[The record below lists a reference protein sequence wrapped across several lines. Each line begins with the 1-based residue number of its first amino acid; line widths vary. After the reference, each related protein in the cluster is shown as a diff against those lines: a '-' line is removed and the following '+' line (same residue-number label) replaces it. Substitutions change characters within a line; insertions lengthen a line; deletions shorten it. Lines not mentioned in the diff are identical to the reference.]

1 INGVPICTSSGC
13 SSTGGSA
20 NYIQKGTGLQTTA
33 NFNIQ
38 SALFASV
45 GGIIQGATSQ
55 TADLLQFKNSGGTV
69 LANIDAA
76 GNINTTGQFK
86 VNGSQISSSN
96 LSDSG
101 NLAKLNGNQSFT
113 GNNTFTGTLKQQNAS
128 NSTTAFQIQNA
139 AGTSNLFVADTTDS
153 RIGIGTASPGYPLD
167 VNGDINIS
175 NGSVYRIGGVP
186 ICGVAAQCAPSS
198 GSTYYIQNGTG
209 LQTTANF
216 NIQSA
221 SSASVGGIIQGA
233 TSQTADLLQF
243 KNSGGTVLAN
253 IDAAGNI
260 NTTGQFKVNG
270 SQISSSNLSDSG
282 KLAKLNGNQSFTGN
296 NTFTGTL
303 KQQNASN
310 STTAFQIQNA

>member
-20 NYIQKGTGLQTTA
+20 
-33 NFNIQ
+33 
-38 SALFASV
+38 S
-45 GGIIQGATSQ
+45 
-55 TADLLQFKNSGGTV
+55 
-69 LANIDAA
+69 
-76 GNINTTGQFK
+76 
-86 VNGSQISSSN
+86 
-96 LSDSG
+96 
-101 NLAKLNGNQSFT
+101 
-113 GNNTFTGTLKQQNAS
+113 
-128 NSTTAFQIQNA
+128 
-139 AGTSNLFVADTTDS
+139 
-153 RIGIGTASPGYPLD
+153 
-167 VNGDINIS
+167 
-175 NGSVYRIGGVP
+175 
-186 ICGVAAQCAPSS
+186 
-198 GSTYYIQNGTG
+198 YIQNGTG

-260 NTTGQFKVNG
+260 NTTGQCKVNG

-282 KLAKLNGNQSFTGN
+282 NLAKLNGNQSFTGN

-303 KQQNASN
+303 KQQNASD
-310 STTAFQIQNA
+310 STTAFQIQNAAGTSNLFVADTTDSRIGIGTASPGYPLDVNGDINISNGSQYRINGTAICGAGGYCAPASGSANYIQNSTSLQAAANFNIQSTSSSSVVGVLRGATSQTADLLDLRDGSNFNVPTFGNEGALT

>member
-1 INGVPICTSSGC
+1 
-13 SSTGGSA
+13 
-20 NYIQKGTGLQTTA
+20 
-33 NFNIQ
+33 FNIQ
-38 SALFASV
+38 SASSASV

-101 NLAKLNGNQSFT
+101 NLAKLNA
-113 GNNTFTGTLKQQNAS
+113 NNTFTGTLKQQNAS
-128 NSTTAFQIQNA
+128 DSTTAFQIQNA

-175 NGSVYRIGGVP
+175 ASSAYRINGVP
-186 ICGVAAQCAPSS
+186 ICTSS
-198 GSTYYIQNGTG
+198 GCSSTGGSASYIQNGTG

-282 KLAKLNGNQSFTGN
+282 NLAKLNAN

-303 KQQNASN
+303 KQQNASD
-310 STTAFQIQNA
+310 STTAFQIQNAAGTSNLFVADTTDSRIGIGTASPG